1 MKKNE
6 KKEAGTRKGQSRQYV
21 QITRKQAAG
30 WIGAFMFLLVWIF
43 ILGVMVGRGTAP
55 MRFDM
60 DKLQKDLADLKAEVL
75 KKEERIIRNQSD
87 ELLEKKEFEFHK
99 ELTAS
104 DDILQ
109 AQAKARA
116 PVENKKRP
124 TIKAKDRKKDKKVV
138 AKPQQ
143 PEKKKEAIASSG
155 EYALQLASLKDVRNA
170 NAMVK
175 MLKNKGYPA
184 YHVSADL
191 LDKGIW
197 YRVRIGPLKTKD
209 QAFTMLKNVK
219 KEYRTAIVIKK

>member
-6 KKEAGTRKGQSRQYV
+6 KKKDAARKGQNSQYV

-75 KKEERIIRNQSD
+75 KKEQTIIKNQAE

-99 ELTAS
+99 ELTSSEDLIKAE
-104 DDILQ
+104 
-109 AQAKARA
+109 AQARA
-116 PVENKKRP
+116 PIENKTKP
-124 TIKAKDRKKDKKVV
+124 AIKAKEKKTVQKT
-138 AKPQQ
+138 PS
-143 PEKKKEAIASSG
+143 PEKKKAVAAASG
-155 EYALQLASLKDVRNA
+155 EYALQVASLKDVKYA
-170 NAMVK
+170 DTLVK
-175 MLKNKGYPA
+175 RLNSKGYPA

-197 YRVRIGPLKTKD
+197 YRVRIGPLKTKT
-209 QAFTMLKNVK
+209 QAFNMLKTVK
-219 KEYRTAIVIKK
+219 KEYKTAIVIKK

>member
-6 KKEAGTRKGQSRQYV
+6 KKKDAARKGQNSQYV

-75 KKEERIIRNQSD
+75 KKEQTIIKNQAE

-99 ELTAS
+99 ELTSSEDLIKAE
-104 DDILQ
+104 
-109 AQAKARA
+109 AQARA
-116 PVENKKRP
+116 PIENKTKP
-124 TIKAKDRKKDKKVV
+124 AIKAKEKQTVQKT
-138 AKPQQ
+138 PS
-143 PEKKKEAIASSG
+143 PEKKKAVAAASG
-155 EYALQLASLKDVRNA
+155 EYALQVASLKDVKYA
-170 NAMVK
+170 DTLVK
-175 MLKNKGYPA
+175 RLNSKGYPA

-197 YRVRIGPLKTKD
+197 YRVRIGPLKTKT
-209 QAFTMLKNVK
+209 QAFNMLKTVK
-219 KEYRTAIVIKK
+219 KEYKTAIVIKK

>member
-6 KKEAGTRKGQSRQYV
+6 KKTGGTGKGQNNQYV

-60 DKLQKDLADLKAEVL
+60 DKLQKDLAELKQEVL
-75 KKEERIIRNQSD
+75 KKEQTIIRNQAE

-99 ELTAS
+99 ELTSS
-104 DDILQ
+104 DDLIKAE
-109 AQAKARA
+109 AQAGA
-116 PVENKKRP
+116 PLEKKKKRA
-124 TIKAKDRKKDKKVV
+124 IKAKDKKV
-138 AKPQQ
+138 AQKPKS
-143 PEKKKEAIASSG
+143 PEKKKEVAAVSG
-155 EYALQLASLKDVRNA
+155 AYALQVASLKEVRHA
-170 NAMVK
+170 DMLVK
-175 MLKNKGYPA
+175 KLKSKGLPA

-191 LDKGIW
+191 LDKGTW

-209 QAFTMLKNVK
+209 QAFNMLKKVK
-219 KEYRTAIVIKK
+219 KEYKTAIVIKK

>member
-6 KKEAGTRKGQSRQYV
+6 KKESGTRKGQNSQYV

-60 DKLQKDLADLKAEVL
+60 DKLQKDLADLKEQVL
-75 KKEERIIRNQSD
+75 KKEQIIIKNQAD

-99 ELTAS
+99 ELTSS
-104 DDILQ
+104 DDLLK
-109 AQAKARA
+109 AQAKAKA
-116 PVENKKRP
+116 PVEKKKRP
-124 TIKAKDRKKDKKVV
+124 TIKAKDRTKDKKVV
-138 AKPQQ
+138 AKPQPPVQ
-143 PEKKKEAIASSG
+143 KKEAITSSG
-155 EYALQLASLKDVRNA
+155 KYALQLASLKDVRNA
-170 NAMVK
+170 DSMVT
-175 MLKNKGYPA
+175 MLKNKGYSA

-209 QAFTMLKNVK
+209 QAFTMLKGVK
-219 KEYRTAIVIKK
+219 KEYKTAIVIKN